1 MPKMLNLA
9 VFNPKIADRSRKTVP
24 NMLMT
29 LKWARKTVNKDFK
42 KGANKMEK
50 EMLKLNLQMFAEP
63 TEDEASNQPKGD
75 DNKQG
80 EVAKVTFTQ
89 DEFNSKMAERANRAE
104 SDLLKSLGVGSKE
117 DLQQALAQLKEIEDA
132 QKTEAEKKDEQV
144 KALTDEKTQLQ
155 AEYDNLKAQVEA
167 MKLGVKD
174 DLISEFIQLA
184 NAKVTD
190 EVDLTEAMKQVIEK
204 IPTFTETVEQT
215 PEKKPTFVNPVNPK
229 TDGGEVD
236 AFTKA
241 FKKFK

>member
-1 MPKMLNLA
+1 
-9 VFNPKIADRSRKTVP
+9 
-24 NMLMT
+24 
-29 LKWARKTVNKDFK
+29 
-42 KGANKMEK
+42 MEK

-63 TEDEASNQPKGD
+63 EVEEASNQSEGAETVD
-75 DNKQG
+75 

-117 DLQQALAQLKEIEDA
+117 DLQQALAEFKEFKDS

-144 KALTDEKTQLQ
+144 KALADEKTQLQ
-155 AEYDNLKAQVEA
+155 TVYDNLKAQVEA

-190 EVDLTEAMKQVIEK
+190 EVNLTEAMKQVIEK
-204 IPTFTETVEQT
+204 IPTFTEIVEQA

>member
-1 MPKMLNLA
+1 
-9 VFNPKIADRSRKTVP
+9 
-24 NMLMT
+24 
-29 LKWARKTVNKDFK
+29 
-42 KGANKMEK
+42 
-50 EMLKLNLQMFAEP
+50 MLKLNLQMFAEP
-63 TEDEASNQPKGD
+63 TEDEAGNQNEGSGD
-75 DNKQG
+75 KVE

-117 DLQQALAQLKEIEDA
+117 DLQQALAEFQEFKDS

-155 AEYDNLKAQVEA
+155 TDYDNLKAQVEA

-174 DLISEFIQLA
+174 DSIEEVIQLA
-184 NAKVTD
+184 NLKVTD
-190 EVDLTEAMKQVIEK
+190 EVTLTEAMKQVVEK
-204 IPTFTETVEQT
+204 FPMFTGTVEQT

>member
-1 MPKMLNLA
+1 
-9 VFNPKIADRSRKTVP
+9 
-24 NMLMT
+24 MLMT
-29 LKWARKTVNKDFK
+29 LKGARKTNNKVVK
-42 KGANKMEK
+42 KGANKMKK

-63 TEDEASNQPKGD
+63 TEDEASNPNEGSGD
-75 DNKQG
+75 KVE

-89 DEFNSKMAERANRAE
+89 DEFNSKMAERASRAE

-132 QKTEAEKKDEQV
+132 QKTEVEKKDEQF

-155 AEYDNLKAQVEA
+155 TDYDNLKAQVEA

-190 EVDLTEAMKQVIEK
+190 EVNLTEAMKQVIEK

-236 AFTKA
+236 AFSKA

>member
-1 MPKMLNLA
+1 
-9 VFNPKIADRSRKTVP
+9 
-24 NMLMT
+24 
-29 LKWARKTVNKDFK
+29 
-42 KGANKMEK
+42 MEK

-63 TEDEASNQPKGD
+63 TEDEASNQNEGSGD
-75 DNKQG
+75 KVE

-104 SDLLKSLGVGSKE
+104 NDLLKSLGVGSKE
-117 DLQQALAQLKEIEDA
+117 DLQQALAEFQEFKDS

-155 AEYDNLKAQVEA
+155 TEYDNLKAQVEA

-190 EVDLTEAMKQVIEK
+190 EVNLTEAMKQVIEK

>member
-1 MPKMLNLA
+1 
-9 VFNPKIADRSRKTVP
+9 
-24 NMLMT
+24 
-29 LKWARKTVNKDFK
+29 
-42 KGANKMEK
+42 MEK

-63 TEDEASNQPKGD
+63 TEDEASNQTEGAGD
-75 DNKQG
+75 KVE

-104 SDLLKSLGVGSKE
+104 SDLLKSLGVTSKDE
-117 DLQQALAQLKEIEDA
+117 LHKSLAQLKEIEDA
-132 QKTEAEKKDEQV
+132 QKTEVEKKAEEVQ
-144 KALTDEKTQLQ
+144 ALSDEKAQIQT
-155 AEYDNLKAQVEA
+155 EFENLKAQVEA

-184 NAKVTD
+184 NAKVTED
-190 EVDLTEAMKQVIEK
+190 VNLTEAMKQVIEK

>member
-1 MPKMLNLA
+1 
-9 VFNPKIADRSRKTVP
+9 
-24 NMLMT
+24 
-29 LKWARKTVNKDFK
+29 
-42 KGANKMEK
+42 MEK
-50 EMLKLNLQMFAEP
+50 EMLKLNLQMFSEP
-63 TEDEASNQPKGD
+63 EVEEASTQSEGAETVE
-75 DNKQG
+75 

-104 SDLLKSLGVGSKE
+104 NDLLKSLGVGSKE

-155 AEYDNLKAQVEA
+155 TEYDNLKAQVEA

-184 NAKVTD
+184 NAKLTD
-190 EVDLTEAMKQVIEK
+190 EVNLTEAMKQVIEK

-236 AFTKA
+236 AFSKA

>member
-1 MPKMLNLA
+1 
-9 VFNPKIADRSRKTVP
+9 
-24 NMLMT
+24 
-29 LKWARKTVNKDFK
+29 
-42 KGANKMEK
+42 MEK

>member
-1 MPKMLNLA
+1 
-9 VFNPKIADRSRKTVP
+9 
-24 NMLMT
+24 MLMT
-29 LKWARKTVNKDFK
+29 LKGARKTVNKDFK

-63 TEDEASNQPKGD
+63 TEDEASNQSEGAETVE
-75 DNKQG
+75 

-89 DEFNSKMAERANRAE
+89 DEFNSKMAERASRAE
-104 SDLLKSLGVGSKE
+104 SDLLKSLGVSSKE

-132 QKTEAEKKDEQV
+132 QKTEVEKKAEEVQ
-144 KALTDEKTQLQ
+144 ALSDEKAQIQT
-155 AEYDNLKAQVEA
+155 EFENLKAQVEA
-167 MKLGVKD
+167 MKLG

-204 IPTFTETVEQT
+204 IPMFTETVEQT

-236 AFTKA
+236 AFSKA

>member
-1 MPKMLNLA
+1 
-9 VFNPKIADRSRKTVP
+9 
-24 NMLMT
+24 
-29 LKWARKTVNKDFK
+29 
-42 KGANKMEK
+42 MEK

-104 SDLLKSLGVGSKE
+104 ADLLKSLGVGSKE
-117 DLQQALAQLKEIEDA
+117 DLQQALAEFQEFKDS

-155 AEYDNLKAQVEA
+155 ADYDTLKAQVEA

-236 AFTKA
+236 VFDKA

>member
-1 MPKMLNLA
+1 MK
-9 VFNPKIADRSRKTVP
+9 
-24 NMLMT
+24 
-29 LKWARKTVNKDFK
+29 
-42 KGANKMEK
+42 K

-63 TEDEASNQPKGD
+63 EVEEASTQSEGAETVE
-75 DNKQG
+75 

-104 SDLLKSLGVGSKE
+104 NDLLKSLGVTSKE
-117 DLQQALAQLKEIEDA
+117 DLQQALAEFQEFKDS
-132 QKTEAEKKDEQV
+132 QKTETEKKDEQV
-144 KALTDEKTQLQ
+144 KALIDEKTQLQ
-155 AEYDNLKAQVEA
+155 TDYDNLKAQVEA

-174 DLISEFIQLA
+174 DSIEEVIQLA
-184 NAKVTD
+184 NLKVTD
-190 EVDLTEAMKQVIEK
+190 EVTLTEAMKQVIEK
-204 IPTFTETVEQT
+204 FPMFTGTSEQA

>member
-1 MPKMLNLA
+1 
-9 VFNPKIADRSRKTVP
+9 
-24 NMLMT
+24 
-29 LKWARKTVNKDFK
+29 
-42 KGANKMEK
+42 MEK

-63 TEDEASNQPKGD
+63 TEDEASNQNEGSGD
-75 DNKQG
+75 KVE

-104 SDLLKSLGVGSKE
+104 NDLLKSLGVSSKE

-155 AEYDNLKAQVEA
+155 TEYDNLKAQVEA

-174 DLISEFIQLA
+174 DLIAEFIQLA

-190 EVDLTEAMKQVIEK
+190 EVNLTEAMKQVIEK
-204 IPTFTETVEQT
+204 IPTFTEIVEQT